1 MLVIVIALGLAAVLV
16 FAAGDRWGLPWPVLM
31 VVVTA
36 GAAFIRGLPR
46 VQIEPELILPL
57 LLPPLLW
64 AVARRGSWAMYRS
77 QWRAILTLAALLVL
91 ATMAAVAGIAL
102 LLTAGISVAAAIALG
117 AVVAPPDPVAVEAVA
132 GSVGMPRRILGV
144 LQTEGLFND
153 AVSLVVFQLAV
164 QAAIGSSPTTAWGV
178 LARFGYA
185 VVAAAAIG
193 VAVAFLARQILR
205 RVSDV
210 AASAALT
217 LVIPFAVYLTAD
229 RVGAS
234 GVIAVV
240 VAALALGQAPADQA
254 VKRVVGDSFW
264 RVIELLITGIAFGLI
279 GLELPAVASAAGDR
293 LGLMVAHGVLIAVM
307 VVVLRAVWMV
317 LIGVRV
323 RRRGDSNG
331 APRTLREAA
340 VMAWSGMRG
349 LVTLALALS
358 LPLQGFPARTE
369 TTVIAVIVLLVTLV
383 GQGLTLPWAVR
394 TLGVASEGE
403 VENTA
408 DTALA
413 RRARSAALAA
423 IQAEAEV
430 RPVSADIRDQVL
442 TRFADLTDATAN
454 DPDRETHQARLRD
467 WRAKSQEWK
476 RFQGVG
482 LTAARQE
489 LLSARTEPGVDPE
502 SVDRIVQRLDV
513 RSLLA

>member
-1 MLVIVIALGLAAVLV
+1 
-16 FAAGDRWGLPWPVLM
+16 
-31 VVVTA
+31 
-36 GAAFIRGLPR
+36 
-46 VQIEPELILPL
+46 
-57 LLPPLLW
+57 
-64 AVARRGSWAMYRS
+64 
-77 QWRAILTLAALLVL
+77 
-91 ATMAAVAGIAL
+91 
-102 LLTAGISVAAAIALG
+102 
-117 AVVAPPDPVAVEAVA
+117 
-132 GSVGMPRRILGV
+132 
-144 LQTEGLFND
+144 
-153 AVSLVVFQLAV
+153 
-164 QAAIGSSPTTAWGV
+164 
-178 LARFGYA
+178 
-185 VVAAAAIG
+185 
-193 VAVAFLARQILR
+193 
-205 RVSDV
+205 
-210 AASAALT
+210 
-217 LVIPFAVYLTAD
+217 
-229 RVGAS
+229 
-234 GVIAVV
+234 
-240 VAALALGQAPADQA
+240 
-254 VKRVVGDSFW
+254 
-264 RVIELLITGIAFGLI
+264 
-279 GLELPAVASAAGDR
+279 
-293 LGLMVAHGVLIAVM
+293 
-307 VVVLRAVWMV
+307 
-317 LIGVRV
+317 
-323 RRRGDSNG
+323 
-331 APRTLREAA
+331 
-340 VMAWSGMRG
+340 MAWSGMRG

-369 TTVIAVIVLLVTLV
+369 ITVIAVIVLLVTLV

-442 TRFADLTDATAN
+442 TRFADLTDATVN